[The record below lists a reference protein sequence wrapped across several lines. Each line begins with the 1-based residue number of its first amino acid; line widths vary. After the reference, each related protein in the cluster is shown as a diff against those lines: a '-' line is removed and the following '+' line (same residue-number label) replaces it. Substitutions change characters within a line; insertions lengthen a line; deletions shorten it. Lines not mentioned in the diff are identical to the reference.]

1 VGKTVVVNIAC
12 PDEACRATA
21 TGTVRVPATGR
32 TRARTFKLTGTAAT
46 VGTGAAVTVRLRTST
61 GARAAIRRAI
71 GAHRRVFANVSVRV
85 TDGSGNVRTL
95 TRRVALKG

>member
-1 VGKTVVVNIAC
+1 VGQTVAVTIAC
-12 PDEACRATA
+12 PDEACRAAA
-21 TGTVRVPATGR
+21 TGAVRVPASGR
-32 TRARTFKLTGTAAT
+32 TRARTFKLAGTDAT

-71 GAHRRVFANVSVRV
+71 GAHRRVFANVRVRV
-85 TDGSGNVRTL
+85 TDRSGNAGTL